1 MVGSWVYTT
10 QCKQNICSEQVY
22 TGSPGSALQEGTAS
36 RILVLL
42 LIPTRKQRKGVLV
55 LKLNSFVEAVI
66 ASVVAYYICQ
76 WLDGL
81 LR

>member
-1 MVGSWVYTT
+1 M
-10 QCKQNICSEQVY
+10 
-22 TGSPGSALQEGTAS
+22 QEGTAS

>member
-1 MVGSWVYTT
+1 M
-10 QCKQNICSEQVY
+10 
-22 TGSPGSALQEGTAS
+22 QEATAS

-76 WLDGL
+76 WLDSL